1 MAVPTTMADL
11 STTAS
16 SNSPAGGENPIS
28 TDDFHRAI
36 QSILRHQEFKGA
48 DIASATTTNIGA
60 ATGGFIDVTG
70 TTTITG
76 LGTIAAGI
84 ERTVRFTGIL
94 TLTHNGTSLILP
106 NAANITTFNG
116 YIAVFRSLGSGNW
129 IMITDNLN
137 PAASIQYQTYTAFT
151 TGGTS
156 SAFTVTAVPAITT
169 YTNSRLAVTL
179 NAAPT
184 GSPTINYN
192 GLGAKS
198 FKYKDSSGTKQ
209 FVTAT
214 QAPNGYQC
222 DCWYDGTD
230 VVLLNPLPIVVS
242 DVAYD
247 ATTWNGNLDAPTK
260 NAVRD
265 KIESLSI
272 SSFTLL
278 GTITT
283 TSGSSQG
290 LTSLDLTTYKQVVC
304 HVNDVSITAVA
315 TMNLNAIAITPSLGG
330 AGNNFSG
337 IVTLMLNNSQGITH
351 IAAYTPALT
360 VIGATSVL
368 HNSGISTASTAITFT
383 TSSGTFDNGSITVYG
398 VK

>member
-1 MAVPTTMADL
+1 MSDL

-84 ERTVRFTGIL
+84 ERTVRFTGVL

-198 FKYKDSSGTKQ
+198 FKYKDSTGTKQ

-230 VVLLNPLPIVVS
+230 VILLNPLPIVVS

-283 TSGSSQG
+283 TSLSSQG

-337 IVTLMLNNSQGITH
+337 MITLMLNNSQGITH

-383 TSSGTFDNGSITVYG
+383 TSSGTFDSGSITVYG